1 MCQLISHMYYCIG
14 AIQNFW
20 LLTLQIN
27 DKFIWLLALKI
38 LVLLLNLILRS
49 YLEHRM
55 YDYYHEKTVSPVKLW
70 NFNCRYKVS
79 SNLRIELVIALKCIF
94 LCVVFKLNYILYAKR
109 KKKSKGVT
117 KLNLI
122 IRYSIILFT
131 SLELE
136 LFHLLRILLDKSHH
150 SSDESKLYV
159 QGVQN

>member
-55 YDYYHEKTVSPVKLW
+55 YDYYHEKTVSLW

-131 SLELE
+131 SLEVE